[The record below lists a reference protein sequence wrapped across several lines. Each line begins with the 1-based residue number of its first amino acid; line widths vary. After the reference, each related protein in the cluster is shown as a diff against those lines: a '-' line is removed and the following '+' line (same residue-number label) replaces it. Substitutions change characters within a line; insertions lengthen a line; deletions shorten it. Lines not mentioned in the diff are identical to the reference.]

1 MRLVADPTRPQHGAR
16 GAARSITAATEP
28 IVQLRRVSDVRET
41 VAGPAR
47 VDSVTGSDFADFY
60 VASYARLVGVLA
72 RVCDGREDAEE
83 VVQEAF
89 VRLVQRWP
97 QVSRYDDPEAW
108 VRSVAFRLATSRWRR
123 RRAGAAALLRLGPAP
138 HVAPPGVDKVTV
150 DAVLAKLSPAHRAV
164 LVLHYAVGLTVE
176 EMASELGVAS
186 GTIKSRLSRA
196 RAAAAAGYGR
206 DANA

>member
-1 MRLVADPTRPQHGAR
+1 MGHVR
-16 GAARSITAATEP
+16 GKAVGWLREP
-28 IVQLRRVSDVRET
+28 FAEVVRGSGVRET
-41 VAGPAR
+41 MEGPAR
-47 VDSVTGSDFADFY
+47 VDTASGDDFSDFY
-60 VASYARLVGVLA
+60 VVTYARLVGVLA

-97 QVSRYDDPEAW
+97 QVSRYDDPESW
-108 VRSVAFRLATSRWRR
+108 VRSVAFRLATSRWRK

-138 HVAPPGVDKVTV
+138 HVGPPGVDGVTV
-150 DAVLAKLSPAHRAV
+150 DAVLAALSPAHRAV

-176 EMASELGVAS
+176 EIACELAVAP
-186 GTIKSRLSRA
+186 GTVKSRLSRA

-206 DANA
+206 DDDA